1 MYVLFSCFFLF
12 VCLFYQAK
20 KENDSHLKQE
30 GAANS
35 AAKSSSSMGGVGG
48 VVPTRECPECGYLN
62 TRMAKKCVRCK
73 GHLQGRACTR

>member
-1 MYVLFSCFFLF
+1 MFVLSG
-12 VCLFYQAK
+12 Y
-20 KENDSHLKQE
+20 EGNDSHLKQE

-35 AAKSSSSMGGVGG
+35 AAKSSSVGGAGG
-48 VVPTRECPECGYLN
+48 VVPTRECLECGYLN